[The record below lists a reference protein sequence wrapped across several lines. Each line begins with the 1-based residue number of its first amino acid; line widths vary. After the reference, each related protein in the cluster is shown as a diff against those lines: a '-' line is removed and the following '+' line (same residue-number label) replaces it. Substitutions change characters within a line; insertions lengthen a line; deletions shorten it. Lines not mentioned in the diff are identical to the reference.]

1 MASMALEFYMAEVIL
16 RCYYGNVDNVHF
28 LSSPGMMFRDLYE
41 NFHVRERLPFVK
53 VRVTLLSFYSDPH
66 FSFTESSIQVLGCLM
81 PR

>member
-53 VRVTLLSFYSDPH
+53 VRVTLFVLFTLILTFHSQKAQSKYSA
-66 FSFTESSIQVLGCLM
+66 V
-81 PR
+81 